1 MASVSATSLRLR
13 TSLKQPLGSSSVEG
27 RGSIVKLASVGLTK
41 GFPSLKSSS
50 FCVQCAEAIG
60 IAPESEL
67 TPESKF
73 SALGADSLD
82 TVEIVMNLEEEF
94 GIAVEED
101 DSQNITTVQEAADM
115 IEKLVQEKSSSEN
128 TKSSHLWRS
137 DAHNSSNQSPWLQST
152 LSDFDEK
159 TKAILALVQQEG
171 DSFAERAEM
180 YYKSRPQVIKM
191 VEDLNRSYVCLA
203 ERYDHQIRS
212 QASFR
217 TITGSSSSSNSFR
230 HASKRFSTSYGD
242 SELDGHYS
250 RRASIDEIVDCNT
263 SCKGKFDDE
272 RQISLDN
279 MRVLMNKKIGYEGGR
294 RSLDGEDHKAFG
306 SAEKERIWSQ
316 MRCQVAK
323 LMEDNLRQQTEL
335 IRRNDEK
342 REAIKELC
350 LQLDK
355 VVDENKRLQKSL
367 QCSKTYCEA
376 TNQSQISKLK
386 SMILNKLLG
395 GGSCR

>member
-1 MASVSATSLRLR
+1 MASYPERLSTGVFDTLGTRRRASSLSQLR
-13 TSLKQPLGSSSVEG
+13 PSVFKIVLPYTMHNMADWYEKQF
-27 RGSIVKLASVGLTK
+27 KFAMKK
-41 GFPSLKSSS
+41 GIL
-50 FCVQCAEAIG
+50 E
-60 IAPESEL
+60 
-67 TPESKF
+67 
-73 SALGADSLD
+73 
-82 TVEIVMNLEEEF
+82 MND
-94 GIAVEED
+94 A
-101 DSQNITTVQEAADM
+101 
-115 IEKLVQEKSSSEN
+115 EN

-159 TKAILALVQQEG
+159 AKAILALVQQEG

-230 HASKRFSTSYGD
+230 HANKRFSTSYGD
-242 SELDGHYS
+242 SEFDGRNS
-250 RRASIDEIVDCNT
+250 RRASIDEIVDCDT
-263 SCKGKFDDE
+263 SCKGKVDDE

-279 MRVLMNKKIGYEGGR
+279 MRVLMDKNTGYEGGR

-306 SAEKERIWSQ
+306 SAEKERIWSH

-355 VVDENKRLQKSL
+355 VVDENKRLQKCL
-367 QCSKTYCEA
+367 QCSKTYDCEA

-386 SMILNKLLG
+386 SLILNKLLG